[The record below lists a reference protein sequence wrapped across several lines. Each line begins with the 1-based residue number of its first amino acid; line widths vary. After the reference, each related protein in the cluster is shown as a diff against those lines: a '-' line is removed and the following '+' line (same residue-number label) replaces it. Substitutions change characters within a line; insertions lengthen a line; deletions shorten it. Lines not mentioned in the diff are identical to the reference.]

1 MVSIFTLGWKLLS
14 NNGGILS
21 FNKLKEEHW
30 LISNFAYHDLLA
42 SSSSERGTY
51 FPSEEYDFIFRDDD
65 GFSLGNL
72 NPLLGISKNLYRII
86 GDISTLLYESKTIG
100 HFYSREFTGTPPGVV
115 EKLNNED
122 ADGNVD
128 DDDDCE
134 SQLSDHGKASQILL
148 SVISKV
154 KNLEKQIDESKPAA
168 KDLVGLTDQELELQ
182 LTLFEAF
189 QLSAKLF

>member
-1 MVSIFTLGWKLLS
+1 MVYLHCYKV
-14 NNGGILS
+14 
-21 FNKLKEEHW
+21 
-30 LISNFAYHDLLA
+30 
-42 SSSSERGTY
+42 
-51 FPSEEYDFIFRDDD
+51 
-65 GFSLGNL
+65 
-72 NPLLGISKNLYRII
+72 
-86 GDISTLLYESKTIG
+86 KTIG

-154 KNLEKQIDESKPAA
+154 KI
-168 KDLVGLTDQELELQ
+168 
-182 LTLFEAF
+182 
-189 QLSAKLF
+189 